1 MGYPGT
7 VRRTYFSTVYKYIF
21 SISRDVHIAED
32 VTQETFFKA
41 LKYADGFRGD
51 CKLSVWLIQIAKNC
65 YMDELRKRKRILS
78 AEEIEGT
85 VSSEDLSVSY
95 IEKEKALSVHRKL
108 HQLRES
114 YKEVVSLRIFGEL
127 SFKEIGEIFGKS
139 ENWARVTY
147 HRGKKRI
154 KEELENED
162 HM

>member
-1 MGYPGT
+1 MDIRELYE
-7 VRRTYFSTVYKYIF
+7 TYFSTVYKF
-21 SISRDVHIAED
+21 
-32 VTQETFFKA
+32 
-41 LKYADGFRGD
+41 
-51 CKLSVWLIQIAKNC
+51 
-65 YMDELRKRKRILS
+65 S

-85 VSSEDLSVSY
+85 VSLEDLSISY

-108 HQLRES
+108 HQLKEP

-147 HRGKKRI
+147 HRGKTRI

>member
-1 MGYPGT
+1 MDIRELYE
-7 VRRTYFSTVYKYIF
+7 TYFSTVYKYIF

-85 VSSEDLSVSY
+85 VSPEDLSVSY

-108 HQLRES
+108 HQLKEP
-114 YKEVVSLRIFGEL
+114 YKEVLSLRIFGEL

-147 HRGKKRI
+147 HRGRTRI
-154 KEELENED
+154 KEELENEN

>member
-1 MGYPGT
+1 MDIRELYE
-7 VRRTYFSTVYKYIF
+7 TYFSTVYKYIF

-65 YMDELRKRKRILS
+65 YMDELRKRKRIFS

-108 HQLRES
+108 HQLREP

-147 HRGKKRI
+147 HRGKTRI

>member
-1 MGYPGT
+1 MDIRELYE
-7 VRRTYFSTVYKYIF
+7 TYFSTVYKYIF

-51 CKLSVWLIQIAKNC
+51 CKLSVWLIQIAKKC
-65 YMDELRKRKRILS
+65 YMDELRKRKRTLS

-108 HQLRES
+108 HQLKEP

-127 SFKEIGEIFGKS
+127 SFREIGEIFGKS

-147 HRGKKRI
+147 HRGKTRI

>member
-1 MGYPGT
+1 MDIRELYE
-7 VRRTYFSTVYKYIF
+7 TYFSTVYKYIF

-108 HQLRES
+108 HQLKEP
-114 YKEVVSLRIFGEL
+114 YKEVLSLRIFGEL

-147 HRGKKRI
+147 HRGKTRI

>member
-1 MGYPGT
+1 MDIRELYE
-7 VRRTYFSTVYKYIF
+7 TYFSTVYKYIF

-41 LKYADGFRGD
+41 LKHADGFRGD

-78 AEEIEGT
+78 AEEMEGT
-85 VSSEDLSVSY
+85 VSLEDLSVSY

-108 HQLRES
+108 HQLKEP

-147 HRGKKRI
+147 HRGKTRI
-154 KEELENED
+154 KEELENDD

>member
-1 MGYPGT
+1 MDIRELYE
-7 VRRTYFSTVYKYIF
+7 TYFSTVYKYIF

-51 CKLSVWLIQIAKNC
+51 CKLSVWLIQIAKKC
-65 YMDELRKRKRILS
+65 YMDELRKRKRTLS

-108 HQLRES
+108 HQLKEP

-147 HRGKKRI
+147 HRGKTRI

>member
-1 MGYPGT
+1 MDIRELYE
-7 VRRTYFSTVYKYIF
+7 TYFSTVYKYIF

-108 HQLRES
+108 HQLKEP
-114 YKEVVSLRIFGEL
+114 YKEVLSLRIFGEL

-147 HRGKKRI
+147 HRGRTRI
-154 KEELENED
+154 KEELENEG

>member
-1 MGYPGT
+1 
-7 VRRTYFSTVYKYIF
+7 
-21 SISRDVHIAED
+21 
-32 VTQETFFKA
+32 
-41 LKYADGFRGD
+41 
-51 CKLSVWLIQIAKNC
+51 
-65 YMDELRKRKRILS
+65 MDELRKRKRILS

-108 HQLRES
+108 HQLREP

-147 HRGKKRI
+147 HSGKTRI

>member
-1 MGYPGT
+1 MDIRELYE
-7 VRRTYFSTVYKYIF
+7 TYFSTVYKYIF

-108 HQLRES
+108 HQLKEP

-147 HRGKKRI
+147 HRGKTRI

>member
-1 MGYPGT
+1 MDIRELYE
-7 VRRTYFSTVYKYIF
+7 TYFSTVYKYIF

-51 CKLSVWLIQIAKNC
+51 CKFSVWLIQIAKNC

-108 HQLRES
+108 HQLREP

-147 HRGKKRI
+147 HRGKTRI
-154 KEELENED
+154 KEALENED

>member
-1 MGYPGT
+1 MKTSGREVGG
-7 VRRTYFSTVYKYIF
+7 FFCNIF
-21 SISRDVHIAED
+21 QLHAS
-32 VTQETFFKA
+32 
-41 LKYADGFRGD
+41 Y
-51 CKLSVWLIQIAKNC
+51 NC

-85 VSSEDLSVSY
+85 VSLEDLSVSY

-108 HQLRES
+108 HQLKEP

-147 HRGKKRI
+147 HRGKTRI

>member
-1 MGYPGT
+1 MDIRELYE
-7 VRRTYFSTVYKYIF
+7 TYFSTVYKYIF

-51 CKLSVWLIQIAKNC
+51 CKLSVWLIQIAKKC
-65 YMDELRKRKRILS
+65 YMDELRKRKRTLS

-108 HQLRES
+108 HQLKEP

-147 HRGKKRI
+147 HRGKTRI
-154 KEELENED
+154 KEELENDD

>member
-1 MGYPGT
+1 MDIRELYE
-7 VRRTYFSTVYKYIF
+7 TYFSTVYKYIF

-41 LKYADGFRGD
+41 LKHADGFRGD

-78 AEEIEGT
+78 AEEMEGT
-85 VSSEDLSVSY
+85 VSLEDLSVSY

-108 HQLRES
+108 HQLKEP

-147 HRGKKRI
+147 HRGKTRI

>member
-1 MGYPGT
+1 MDIRELYE
-7 VRRTYFSTVYKYIF
+7 TYFSTVYKYIF
-21 SISRDVHIAED
+21 SISHDVHIAED

-41 LKYADGFRGD
+41 LKHADGFRGD

-78 AEEIEGT
+78 AEEMEGT
-85 VSSEDLSVSY
+85 VSLEDLSVSY

-108 HQLRES
+108 HQLKEP

-147 HRGKKRI
+147 HRGKTRI

>member
-1 MGYPGT
+1 MDIRELYE
-7 VRRTYFSTVYKYIF
+7 TYFSTVYKYIF

-108 HQLRES
+108 HQLREP

-147 HRGKKRI
+147 HRGKTRI